1 MATNPKTPP
10 TAPTT
15 ASAVLSA
22 PAVVITCDGDC
33 DTPGE
38 PPVVV
43 LVASDVL
50 SAVVLVVSDSTVL
63 LDEVTRSMLARAVMS
78 SVDVKPTSSAEVSL
92 DGTLSRVLDVCSVSV
107 KKISVLSVSVAE
119 NLRDAEEAEPLVAVE
134 KISYVTSLAPH
145 SK

>member
-1 MATNPKTPP
+1 
-10 TAPTT
+10 
-15 ASAVLSA
+15 
-22 PAVVITCDGDC
+22 
-33 DTPGE
+33 
-38 PPVVV
+38 
-43 LVASDVL
+43 
-50 SAVVLVVSDSTVL
+50 
-63 LDEVTRSMLARAVMS
+63 MLARRVMS